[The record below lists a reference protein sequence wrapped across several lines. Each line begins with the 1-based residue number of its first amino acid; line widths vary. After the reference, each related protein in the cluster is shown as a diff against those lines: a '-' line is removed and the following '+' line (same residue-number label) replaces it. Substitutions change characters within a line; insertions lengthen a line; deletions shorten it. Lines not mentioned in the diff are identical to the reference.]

1 MDKVAAMSAE
11 DLQSLGGADEV
22 VKWERELDEAWER
35 ERPFRKAAESAVRIY
50 EGDEKSPFNILYSNV
65 ETMRPAVYSAVPR
78 PAAMRRFRDK
88 DPIAKAVA
96 ETLNR
101 TLSYFLDT
109 DSDEYTTFD
118 TLMRVA
124 VNDALVPGRGVTR
137 FKYEGQIDPQ
147 AGTQYEMVCGDE
159 VPWDRFRHGFART
172 WKSVPWIA
180 YQWFFTKEELVAEF
194 FFTPEEQLELLP
206 TASMAQVSKPD
217 SPDDDLAAAA
227 AEGEKK
233 CIYFEVFEIWDKA
246 RKEVVFIL
254 RGFDSRPI
262 RRMLDPL
269 QLSGFFNCPEPL
281 MFFRRV
287 SGLLPQPLYAF
298 YESQAQ
304 EINDLSRRIQ
314 QIVKAIRARGFYD
327 ARLKGFEELFEGN
340 DLKMIPVSELEA
352 LDGNG
357 VAGMDKHLW
366 MMPIDKMV
374 SVVQTLMAEREKAKQ
389 VIYEITGIADIL
401 RGASVASETLGA
413 QQIKEQWG
421 RVRLRAMQQEVA
433 RYVVESLR
441 IMAEIAAARL
451 QPQTIMAITGQ
462 DLPTAQAREQ
472 ARMQVQA
479 FQQQA
484 ALAAQAGQQLPPPP
498 EAQQVMA
505 LAQAPVVWEDVF
517 AVLKN
522 DRLRSYKIDI
532 ESNSTLDAEATG
544 DMEQIAALMNGMA
557 QFMSG
562 AAPLVQGGALSADAA
577 KQMLGVIV
585 RRYPFGD
592 KIEDFLNQ
600 PPAPQPPDPKAEADK
615 AKAQAE
621 QVKAKVEIEKAQL
634 DKQTAEIEA
643 KARQQELT
651 LQMEMNRQLH
661 AQKMAQAEAQKQL
674 AFAKAAVPAVMKQG
688 AGQ

>member
-1 MDKVAAMSAE
+1 MDRVNAMTPE
-11 DLQSLGGADEV
+11 DLQSLGGPGEV
-22 VKWERELDEAWER
+22 KRWQDELDEAWER
-35 ERPFRKAAESAVRIY
+35 ERPFRKAAQNAVRIY
-50 EGDEKSPFNILYSNV
+50 EGDERTPFNILYSNV

-88 DPIAKAVA
+88 DPIARAVA
-96 ETLNR
+96 ETINR
-101 TLSYFLDT
+101 TLSYYLDT

-147 AGTQYEMVCGDE
+147 AGTQYETVCGDE

-172 WKSVPWIA
+172 WKAVPWIA
-180 YQWFFTKEELVAEF
+180 YHWFFTKEELIEEF
-194 FFTPEEQLELLP
+194 FFTPEEQLELKP
-206 TASMAQVSKPD
+206 TASAAQAATPD
-217 SPDDDLAAAA
+217 SDGDSLQAAAS
-227 AEGEKK
+227 EGEKK
-233 CIYFEVFEIWDKA
+233 CIYFEVFEIWDKS

-254 RGFDSRPI
+254 RGFADRPI

-298 YESQAQ
+298 YEAQAK
-304 EINDLSRRIQ
+304 ELNELSVRITRV
-314 QIVKAIRARGFYD
+314 VKAIRARGFYD
-327 ARLKGFEELFEGN
+327 ARLKGFEDLFEAE
-340 DLKMIPVSELEA
+340 DLKLIPVDDLEA
-352 LDGNG
+352 LNDNG
-357 VAGMDKHLW
+357 IAGMDKHLW
-366 MMPIDKMV
+366 MMPNDKLV
-374 SVVQTLMAEREKAKQ
+374 AVVQTLMAEREKAKQ

-401 RGASVASETLGA
+401 RGSSVASETLGA

-441 IMAEIAAARL
+441 IMAEIAASRL
-451 QPQTIMAITGQ
+451 QPQTIIALTGQ
-462 DLPTAQAREQ
+462 DLPTNASREQ
-472 ARMQVQA
+472 ARQQVA
-479 FQQQA
+479 MFQQQQA
-484 ALAAQAGQQLPPPP
+484 MAQQQGFQPPQPPPDA
-498 EAQQVMA
+498 EQIMA
-505 LAQAPVVWEDVF
+505 LANAPVTWDDVF

-522 DRLRSYKIDI
+522 DKLRSYKIDI

-544 DMEQIAALMNGMA
+544 DVEQMAALMNGMA

-562 AAPLVQGGALSADAA
+562 AAPLVQGGALPMEAV
-577 KQMLGVIV
+577 KGMLGVVV

-592 KIEDFLNQ
+592 KLEEYLEQ
-600 PPAPQPPDPKAEADK
+600 AAPAKQPDPQEQADV

-621 QVKAKVEIEKAQL
+621 IKKAELDLQTVQL
-634 DKQTAEIEA
+634 EA
-643 KARQQELT
+643 KAKQQELAM
-651 LQMEMNRQLH
+651 QMELNRQLH
-661 AQKMAQAEAQKQL
+661 TQKMAQADAQIAL
-674 AFAKAAVPAVMKQG
+674 ARAKAATPPIMKQER
-688 AGQ
+688 